1 VPGSDGPVSSL
12 DEARAVADAVGYP
25 VLVKPV
31 GGGGGIGMQA
41 VRDEAGLERAMKS
54 SSDRAAQAFGDP
66 RVYVERYVERP
77 RHVEVQLFGDTH
89 GAVVAL
95 GERECSVQRRHQKV
109 LEESPAPAF
118 AGPDGARHRAAILAA
133 AQRLGR
139 AAGYVGAGTC
149 EFLWDSA
156 REEFY
161 FLEVNCRIQVEHAV
175 TELVLGVDLVEHQLR
190 VACGEPLAPALREAA
205 PTGHAIEARLC
216 AEDPARGFLPR
227 PGEVLEL
234 AWPTGVGVR
243 VDPGVAA
250 PGAVTPHYDSMFAK
264 VITHGADRAEALA
277 RLERALGATVVAP
290 LTTNLAFLRAV
301 LASDEFRVGAY
312 DTSFAE
318 AFAKRKP

>member
-1 VPGSDGPVSSL
+1 
-12 DEARAVADAVGYP
+12 
-25 VLVKPV
+25 V

-66 RVYVERYVERP
+66 RVYVERCVERP

-118 AGPDGARHRAAILAA
+118 AGPEGASHRARILAA
-133 AQRLGR
+133 AERLGR

-149 EFLWDSA
+149 EFLWDGA
-156 REEFY
+156 RGEFY

-190 VACGEPLAPALREAA
+190 VACGEALAPSLTGAVA
-205 PTGHAIEARLC
+205 TGHAIEARLC
-216 AEDPARGFLPR
+216 AEDPSRGFLPR
-227 PGEVLEL
+227 PGEVREL
-234 AWPTGVGVR
+234 LWPEGEGVR
-243 VDPGVAA
+243 VDAGVAA
-250 PGAVTPHYDSMFAK
+250 PGAVTPHYDSMYAK
-264 VITHGADRAEALA
+264 EIAHGRDREEALA
-277 RLERALGATVVAP
+277 RLSGALYRAVVAP
-290 LTTNLAFLRAV
+290 LVTNLPFLRAV
-301 LASDEFRVGAY
+301 LASDEFRAGAY

-318 AFAKRKP
+318 AFAKRKPAG